1 MINYFVN
8 KVLVKKGDSGEEQC
22 KCCLLSSGAPM
33 KSHTLHSTS
42 ECSLTEVNFNLCF
55 ASVASTMGANPSSAN
70 AKVGSKRN
78 WKLANENSKM
88 RANAS
93 SVDGN
98 TSQMFES
105 VKDCAYV
112 GKLINR
118 WFLS

>member
-1 MINYFVN
+1 
-8 KVLVKKGDSGEEQC
+8 
-22 KCCLLSSGAPM
+22 M
-33 KSHTLHSTS
+33 KSHTLHCTS

-55 ASVASTMGANPSSAN
+55 ASVASTMGANPSLAK

-88 RANAS
+88 CANAS
-93 SVDGN
+93 SVDSN

-118 WFLS
+118 WFLSQGVKDHG